1 MNDTKIEW
9 ATKTWNP
16 VTGCN
21 CGCHYCYA
29 RGIARRFGGQV
40 GGKSIKANQMLHD
53 IHKPFAVIRKNRKII
68 KAPFPFDFEP
78 TFHRYRLDE
87 PLQKKKPQ
95 NIFVS
100 SMGDLF
106 GPWIPDEWIQA
117 VFNACKQAPQH
128 RYLFLTKYPARYTDL
143 AQKGK
148 LPTDSNFWYGST
160 ATNPGMKFWWSTGH
174 NTFVSFEPLLSP
186 FEPAEGKGGIKRIGW
201 AIIGAM
207 SGAGKVKYQPKKEW
221 VDSIVDEARAAG
233 VPVFMKD
240 SLIPIVGE
248 ENMKRDFPWEKE

>member
-1 MNDTKIEW
+1 MNNTKIEW

-21 CGCHYCYA
+21 RGCPYCYA
-29 RGIARRFGGQV
+29 KGIARRFGGQV
-40 GGKSIKANQMLHD
+40 GGRSIKANPMLHD

-117 VFNACKQAPQH
+117 VFNACKQATQPVIYDADGNIPTVH
-128 RYLFLTKYPARYTDL
+128 LCGEVKNANAGDFIAMDPGELSATITI
-143 AQKGK
+143 KGLRCASRKRFVK
-148 LPTDSNFWYGST
+148 LL
-160 ATNPGMKFWWSTGH
+160 MGH
-174 NTFVSFEPLLSP
+174 GWERNAANIMAEIAKEEKISYQYLLSAMWADGYWP
-186 FEPAEGKGGIKRIGW
+186 RMEEG
-201 AIIGAM
+201 
-207 SGAGKVKYQPKKEW
+207 SDDQ
-221 VDSIVDEARAAG
+221 
-233 VPVFMKD
+233 
-240 SLIPIVGE
+240 
-248 ENMKRDFPWEKE
+248 